1 MCRGSRE
8 HVLDWVERPTFLPEF
23 AELLMG
29 FPVEFSGESIVMPRG
44 HVAPHEARLD
54 TFGRAWKP
62 GHRAWEELADWWL
75 RHRKGANTPN
85 WDLLVTCRLEG
96 RAGLVLV
103 EAKANGPEL
112 SWAGKPLRKD
122 ASRRSK
128 ENHEHIAE
136 ALRLATEGWR
146 SVDSR
151 VTLRRDSHY
160 QLANRLAFAWKLATL
175 EIPVVLVYLGFT
187 GDAGMREFFRD
198 QGAWDAAF
206 EDYRLGVFP
215 SHLLDRRVTFGDT
228 PVWVLSRARGVLEP
242 SSPRASRHG

>member
-1 MCRGSRE
+1 MYRGSRK

-23 AELLMG
+23 AELLVG
-29 FPVEFSGESIVMPRG
+29 CPVEFSGESIVMPCG
-44 HVAPHEARLD
+44 HAAPREARLD

-62 GHRAWEELADWWL
+62 GQRARKELADWWL

-85 WDLLVTCRLEG
+85 WDLLVTCHIEG

-103 EAKANGPEL
+103 EAKANRLEL
-112 SWAGKPLRKD
+112 SRAGKSLRGD
-122 ASRRSK
+122 LSSRSI

-146 SVDSR
+146 AVDSR
-151 VTLRRDSHY
+151 VTLSRDSRY
-160 QLANRLAFAWKLATL
+160 QLANRVAFTWKLATL

-242 SSPRASRHG
+242 SPPRAPR